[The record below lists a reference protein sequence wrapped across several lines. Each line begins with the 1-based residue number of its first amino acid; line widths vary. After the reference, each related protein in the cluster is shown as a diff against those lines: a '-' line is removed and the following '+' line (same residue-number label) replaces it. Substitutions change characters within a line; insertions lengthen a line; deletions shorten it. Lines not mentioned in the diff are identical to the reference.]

1 MDLSKATDR
10 FPIVLISMVLRGNFS
25 SKFVSAWEDLMVG
38 YPFLVKGKEVRYA
51 TGNPM
56 GALSSWATFA
66 LAHHFVVFCACK

>member
-1 MDLSKATDR
+1 
-10 FPIVLISMVLRGNFS
+10 
-25 SKFVSAWEDLMVG
+25 MVG